1 MLVAVFGGL
10 INGVSIGIC
19 LYVRITS
26 GGTDFIAIPLMER
39 WNVSTWNYIL
49 AGNVVMLLIAGALF
63 GWESALYSIIFQF
76 ASTQVVRVMDPESTG
91 GVCAQIQELHHTA
104 TLVEGVG
111 LYNGERCV
119 LIYTVVY
126 VGEVRKM
133 TRMVHQADPKAFI
146 NVLRTERLAG
156 NFYRRPRD

>member
-1 MLVAVFGGL
+1 MLR
-10 INGVSIGIC
+10 SRTC
-19 LYVRITS
+19 T
-26 GGTDFIAIPLMER
+26 
-39 WNVSTWNYIL
+39 IL
-49 AGNVVMLLIAGALF
+49 
-63 GWESALYSIIFQF
+63 
-76 ASTQVVRVMDPESTG
+76 
-91 GVCAQIQELHHTA
+91 A